1 MKKWMR
7 TLASVVMA
15 GSMLATMLP
24 FGAMAEAADTT
35 VTLGEAQVLKH
46 GRTYEKDG
54 TLYLDW
60 TNSEFP
66 LILKGPA
73 PKRFSPLRA

>member
-54 TLYLDW
+54 TL
-60 TNSEFP
+60 
-66 LILKGPA
+66 
-73 PKRFSPLRA
+73 